1 MVGIHKK
8 MTKNT
13 FNINYLIS
21 KNEKESIIKINNANQ
36 FETDVIKDSWI
47 SIIIGDYEYGGF
59 PVNETEGGDELLDLW
74 FTSFK
79 EVYNQLKSNTE
90 VILNYWE
97 NPFDYFEFIIEDKN
111 ISVRFLRKKLLIEN
125 QRIQNN
131 IVCGV
136 DLIAETI
143 LSTDSFLKTIKE
155 SVNNYWDEVARLNP
169 ILCDFTRTK
178 KIFS

>member
-1 MVGIHKK
+1 MINNK
-8 MTKNT
+8 
-13 FNINYLIS
+13 FNIHYLIS

-47 SIIIGDYEYGGF
+47 SIIIGDYEYGEF
-59 PVNETEGGDELLDLW
+59 PANENENGDELLDMW

-79 EVYNQLKSNTE
+79 EVYNQLKSCSK
-90 VILNYWE
+90 VIMNYWE
-97 NPFDYFEFIIEDKN
+97 NPFDFFEFIREDRN
-111 ISVRFLRKKLLIEN
+111 ISVRFSRKKLLIEN

-143 LSTDSFLKTIKE
+143 LPTDIFLKTLKE

-169 ILCDFTRTK
+169 ILFEFTRTK
-178 KIFS
+178 KIF